1 MDSNGRIFAS
11 GGPGPRSAMLAEYE
25 RLSREGFDELEGFSD
40 ADLEWLQ
47 RIHDR
52 YLDYYRE
59 ERKLHFGAFA
69 LVGLALVILLP
80 AVLTLEEYFLPL
92 AAVEVLLLV
101 LLVPYTFVY
110 RRYEEGVR
118 RKMREAVLLADERR
132 LRTERGAD
140 SATR

>member
-1 MDSNGRIFAS
+1 MDSSGRIYPA
-11 GGPGPRSAMLAEYE
+11 GGPGPESALLRAYQ
-25 RLSREGFDELEGFSD
+25 RLTREGFDDLSEFTD
-40 ADLEWLQ
+40 AELEWLQ

-52 YLDYYRE
+52 HLDYYRE

-92 AAVEVLLLV
+92 AAVEALLLV

-118 RKMREAVLLADERR
+118 RKMRQAIQLADARR
-132 LRTERGAD
+132 LRAERG
-140 SATR
+140 S